1 VNEKSAKTT
10 WGRFALAASLGI
22 AALSAPVMAH
32 HSLAMYDGRKMM
44 VFTGVI
50 TRISPGSSHVQ
61 IFFAP
66 LDESREAVVRDA
78 AGEPVIW
85 SLELTSAGQAARQ
98 GISVA
103 TFPPGTIF
111 SAGLRPLRSG
121 DPGGNREGAMF
132 KCPENM
138 PPEPGLHCDSVAG
151 STSHGGG
158 ELPTPTDD

>member
-1 VNEKSAKTT
+1 MSKLAGLTL
-10 WGRFALAASLGI
+10 GRLALAALLG
-22 AALSAPVMAH
+22 LSALAGPVLAH
-32 HSLAMYDGRKMM
+32 HSLAMYDGRKML
-44 VFTGVI
+44 VFTGVV

-66 LDESREAVVRDA
+66 LDEARQAVIRDG

-85 SLELTSAGQAARQ
+85 SLELTSAGQAARE
-98 GISVA
+98 GVSVA

-132 KCPENM
+132 KCPQNT
-138 PPEPGLHCDSVAG
+138 PPAPGLHCDSVTG
-151 STSHGGG
+151 STSHGEGA
-158 ELPTPTDD
+158 LPVSNDE